1 MGLTD
6 CHICGC
12 ECDIDEANICEECHN
27 GKHTE
32 FCYCISCELQRQ
44 LWSCKCH
51 CVGVK
56 EESK

>member
-32 FCYCISCELQRQ
+32 FCYCISPIMVL
-44 LWSCKCH
+44 
-51 CVGVK
+51 
-56 EESK
+56 